1 MSEQNEQT
9 VCESEL
15 NTKVGKFE
23 YVKNHDKND

>member
-1 MSEQNEQT
+1 MVKTESSMSEQNKQT

-23 YVKNHDKND
+23 